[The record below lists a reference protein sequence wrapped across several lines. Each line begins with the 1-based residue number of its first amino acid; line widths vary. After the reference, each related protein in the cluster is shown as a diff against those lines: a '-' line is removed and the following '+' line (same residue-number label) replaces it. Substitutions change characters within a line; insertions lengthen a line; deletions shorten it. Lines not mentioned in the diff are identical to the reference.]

1 MNEKEKLEIFQ
12 ASCQVYPQEKR
23 ELEKIGNSS
32 KDPDPM
38 NRQMY
43 EYIRQDVSYVEDSLI
58 KIRKKCG
65 TNAEL
70 MTWLLY
76 VEGETQMAVAEICH
90 VSRRQL
96 QYAMD
101 RWMRLFLEETN
112 EDMNEEDF
120 SFAFHASARMY
131 EVEKKGLHTL
141 QKTFNQDLVQKQRDQ
156 LILNDMSFTEELLKN
171 IEACYGTNARNLIW
185 SVYVKGETQEHMAEE
200 FHMTRRQVQ
209 YVIKKYLKSAWIK
222 DCKNL

>member
-23 ELEKIGNSS
+23 ELDKIVNSS
-32 KDPDPM
+32 KDPDPI

-43 EYIRQDVSYVEDSLI
+43 EYVRQDVSYVEDSLT

-96 QYAMD
+96 QYAMN
-101 RWMRLFLEETN
+101 RWMHLFLEDTS
-112 EDMNEEDF
+112 EDMSEEDF

-131 EVEKKGLHTL
+131 EVEQEGLQVSKGTI
-141 QKTFNQDLVQKQRDQ
+141 NPDLVQKQRDQ
-156 LILNDMSFTEELLKN
+156 LILEDMHFTEEVLKN
-171 IEACYGTNARNLIW
+171 IETSYGIQARNLIW
-185 SVYVKGETQEHMAEE
+185 STYVKGETQEHMAEE
-200 FHMTRRQVQ
+200 FHITRRQVQ
-209 YVIKKYLKSAWIK
+209 YATKKYLKSAWIK
-222 DCKNL
+222 DCKDL

>member
-1 MNEKEKLEIFQ
+1 MNEKLEIFQ

-32 KDPDPM
+32 KDPDPI

-43 EYIRQDVSYVEDSLI
+43 EYVRQDVSFVEDSLT

-96 QYAMD
+96 QYAMN
-101 RWMRLFLEETN
+101 RWTQQYLEDASL
-112 EDMNEEDF
+112 DMNEEDF

-131 EVEKKGLHTL
+131 EVEQEGLHTL

-156 LILNDMSFTEELLKN
+156 LILNDMHFTEEVLKI
-171 IEACYGTNARNLIW
+171 IETHYGKEARNLIW

-222 DCKNL
+222 DCKSL

>member
-1 MNEKEKLEIFQ
+1 MSEKEKLEIFQ
-12 ASCQVYPQEKR
+12 ASCQLYPQEKE
-23 ELEKIGNSS
+23 ELEKIANSGN
-32 KDPDPM
+32 DPM

-43 EYIRQDVSYVEDSLI
+43 EYVRQDVSYVEDSLA

-90 VSRRQL
+90 ISRRQL
-96 QYAMD
+96 QYAMN
-101 RWMRLFLEETN
+101 RWTHLFLNDESK
-112 EDMNEEDF
+112 DMNEEDF

-131 EVEKKGLHTL
+131 EVEQEGLQEL
-141 QKTFNQDLVQKQRDQ
+141 QKTINPSFVQKQREQ
-156 LILNDMSFTEELLKN
+156 LILNDIRFTEEVLN
-171 IEACYGTNARNLIW
+171 IIEISYDTQARNLIW
-185 SVYVKGETQEHMAEE
+185 SMYVKEETQEHTAEE

-209 YVIKKYLKSAWIK
+209 YAMKKYMKGAWIK
-222 DCKNL
+222 ACK

>member
-1 MNEKEKLEIFQ
+1 MNEKLEIFQ

-32 KDPDPM
+32 KDSDPI

-43 EYIRQDVSYVEDSLI
+43 EYVRQDVSYVEDSLT

-96 QYAMD
+96 QYAMN
-101 RWMRLFLEETN
+101 RWTQHYLEDGSL
-112 EDMNEEDF
+112 DMNEEDF

-131 EVEKKGLHTL
+131 EVEKEGLHTL

-156 LILNDMSFTEELLKN
+156 LILNDMHFTEEVLKI
-171 IEACYGTNARNLIW
+171 IETHYGIQARNLIW

-222 DCKNL
+222 DCKSL

>member
-1 MNEKEKLEIFQ
+1 MNEKLEIFQ

-32 KDPDPM
+32 KDSDPI

-43 EYIRQDVSYVEDSLI
+43 EYVRQDVSFVEDSLT

-76 VEGETQMAVAEICH
+76 VEGEIQMAVAEICH

-96 QYAMD
+96 QYAMN
-101 RWMRLFLEETN
+101 RWTQHYLEDGS
-112 EDMNEEDF
+112 EDMSEEDF

-131 EVEKKGLHTL
+131 EVEKEGLHTL

-156 LILNDMSFTEELLKN
+156 LIQNDMHFTEEVLKI
-171 IEACYGTNARNLIW
+171 IETHYGKEARNLIW

-222 DCKNL
+222 DCKSL

>member
-1 MNEKEKLEIFQ
+1 MNEKDKLEIFQ
-12 ASCQVYPQEKR
+12 ASCLVYTQEKR
-23 ELEKIGNSS
+23 ELEKFENSS

-43 EYIRQDVSYVEDSLI
+43 EYIRQDVSYVEDSLT

-76 VEGETQMAVAEICH
+76 VEGETQTAVAEICH
-90 VSRRQL
+90 ISRRQL
-96 QYAMD
+96 QYAMN
-101 RWMRLFLEETN
+101 RWTHLFLEDVS

-131 EVEKKGLHTL
+131 EVEQKGLQALHG
-141 QKTFNQDLVQKQRDQ
+141 LVQKQRDQ
-156 LILNDMSFTEELLKN
+156 LILNDMCFTEGVLGI
-171 IEACYGTNARNLIW
+171 IETLYGNQAKDLIW
-185 SVYVKGETQEHMAEE
+185 SMYVKGETQDHMAEE

-209 YVIKKYLKSAWIK
+209 YATKKYLKGAWIK
-222 DCKNL
+222 DFKHL